1 MDKLMVRISTS
12 RALRLTMVALLIVA
26 SSFSLVFAAPGD
38 EIKGAIKEGLGGI
51 YSIIT
56 AIVVP
61 VAVICAAL
69 AGYKFFVGGEKGAA
83 QAKQI
88 LIYLAV
94 GVAIVYLAPVA
105 VSGIS
110 GLFQKYGDNT
120 NVFK

>member
-1 MDKLMVRISTS
+1 MNNLMLRINRS

-26 SSFSLVFAAPGD
+26 SSFSFVFAGPGD
-38 EIKGAIKEGLGGI
+38 EIETAVKAGLKEI
-51 YSIIT
+51 YTVIT

-88 LIYLAV
+88 LIYLAI
-94 GVAIVYLAPVA
+94 GVAVVYLAPV
-105 VSGIS
+105 VINGVRGIVE
-110 GLFQKYGDNT
+110 GYGTNT
-120 NVFK
+120 NVFN